1 MITAY
6 HCVVLPFTPSQVLAL
21 NFLYRRLDFKGA
33 HPCAHHTFDVSFRS
47 DKGSSSS
54 PKHIRFLVWNFFVS
68 LSTLRRRLRVGPFI
82 FPELPS
88 QRLLSRKLSK
98 RRRGGGGEGFWIN
111 VLRGHMHL
119 IASCLECLGCLARR
133 MTLSYRSKRVS
144 PTHEDVVFGVLN
156 LK

>member
-1 MITAY
+1 MISLAKFAMFVLLVEPTQSQKLLITAY

-33 HPCAHHTFDVSFRS
+33 HPCARHTFDVSFRS

-88 QRLLSRKLSK
+88 QRLLGRKLSK
-98 RRRGGGGEGFWIN
+98 RRRGVGGRDSG
-111 VLRGHMHL
+111 
-119 IASCLECLGCLARR
+119 S
-133 MTLSYRSKRVS
+133 TS
-144 PTHEDVVFGVLN
+144 
-156 LK
+156 

>member
-21 NFLYRRLDFKGA
+21 DFLYRRLDFKGA
-33 HPCAHHTFDVSFRS
+33 HPCARHTFDVSFRS

-68 LSTLRRRLRVGPFI
+68 LSALRRRLRVGPYI

-88 QRLLSRKLSK
+88 QRLLGRKLSK
-98 RRRGGGGEGFWIN
+98 RRRGWGGGILDQRPKGS
-111 VLRGHMHL
+111 H
-119 IASCLECLGCLARR
+119 APYCLLPR
-133 MTLSYRSKRVS
+133 MPR
-144 PTHEDVVFGVLN
+144 VFGPEDDTVLQV
-156 LK
+156 